1 MASRDEIKLIRE
13 RADMLEIVSRYV
25 TLKKA
30 GKNYIGSCPF
40 HQDKTPQLHR
50 QPRQKALSLLWLQR
64 GRRSLSVLDED

>member
-1 MASRDEIKLIRE
+1 MASRDEIELIRE

-40 HQDKTPQLHR
+40 HQDKTPSFTVN
-50 QPRQKALSLLWLQR
+50 PDKSSFTALAATRAAISF
-64 GRRSLSVLDED
+64 SS

>member
-1 MASRDEIKLIRE
+1 MASRDEIELIRE

-40 HQDKTPQLHR
+40 S
-50 QPRQKALSLLWLQR
+50 PR
-64 GRRSLSVLDED
+64 